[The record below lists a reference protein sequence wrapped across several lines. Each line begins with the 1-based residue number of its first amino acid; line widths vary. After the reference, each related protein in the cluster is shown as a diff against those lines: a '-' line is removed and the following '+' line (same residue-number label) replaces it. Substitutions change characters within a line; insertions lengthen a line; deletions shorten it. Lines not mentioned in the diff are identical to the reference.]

1 MTTLHERN
9 VPTLRLDD
17 ISTILR
23 RVFGFDE
30 FRPGQ
35 SEVVASVLAGEDVL
49 AVMPTGSGKSLC
61 YQLPAVAL
69 GGLTVVV
76 SPLIA
81 LMNDQVGQMRAQGV
95 AALCLH
101 SNQTSGENARVFHA
115 LESGDISLLYLAPE
129 RLMNERAMAALRR
142 VGVTRLVVDEAHCV
156 SQWGHDFRPEYLL
169 LRQAADALDSPQ
181 LLAFTATADRATRA
195 DIAARL
201 FAATPHV
208 FVHGFDRPNIHL
220 AMAPKENARKQIVDF
235 VTRRKGRSGIVYC
248 TTRRQTEEFA
258 EYLTQAG
265 VNALPYHA
273 GMDHE
278 DRLRNQHRFQRED
291 DLVMT
296 ATVAFGMGVD
306 KPDVRFV
313 CHAGMPKSV
322 ESYYQEIGRAG
333 RDGLPADTLTLYG
346 LDDLR
351 LRRLQIE
358 QSEADTERKIVET
371 QRLNALMALCETPRC
386 RRQTLLAYFEESSPP
401 CGNCDLCQSG
411 CQVEDGVIVA
421 QKAMSAMV
429 RTGQRFGGEHLVN
442 LLLGKRTEAITRWG
456 HEKLPTFGVGADLSA
471 KRWRAIF
478 RQILAAG
485 LIEQDIASHG
495 RLVVTEAGWRV
506 LRGQERVSI
515 RKDAEASP
523 ARRSRRRA
531 GDKTPDAGRDSPL
544 LTALKNLR
552 RELAAKLGIASYM
565 VFPDKTLLDMERKR
579 PATLDQMSGVFG
591 VGYLKLA
598 KFGQTFL
605 DAIAKESAKEPKS
618 LGEEKNAQHTETE
631 LHVSER
637 VFRDME
643 RCLLEADTW
652 DDYRFLLET
661 RDLCY
666 KQSPR
671 GMVVC
676 RLSTGK
682 ALGKA
687 SRVGPSCVSVV
698 RKLGGPFPEVD
709 PYEGEDGAPDV

>member
-1 MTTLHERN
+1 MKSPYPPENANPSLN
-9 VPTLRLDD
+9 DVMP
-17 ISTILR
+17 ILR

-35 SEVVASVLAGEDVL
+35 ADVVASVLAGEDVL

-81 LMNDQVGQMRAQGV
+81 LINDQVGQMRAQGV
-95 AALCLH
+95 AAFGLH
-101 SNQTSGENARVFHA
+101 SNQTSRDNAQVLSA
-115 LESGDISLLYLAPE
+115 LESGRVDLLYLAPE
-129 RLMNERAMAALRR
+129 RLMHERTLSLFASLKVA
-142 VGVTRLVVDEAHCV
+142 RLVVDEAHCV

-169 LRQAADALDSPQ
+169 IRQAADALGSPQ

-201 FAATPHV
+201 FPAPPRT
-208 FVHGFDRPNIHL
+208 FVRGFDRPNIHL
-220 AMAPKENARKQIVDF
+220 AMAPKQNARAQILNF

-248 TTRRQTEEFA
+248 MTRRQTEEFA
-258 EYLTQAG
+258 QYLTQAG

-273 GMDHE
+273 GMNQD
-278 DRLRNQHRFQRED
+278 DRLRNQQRFQQED

-313 CHAGMPKSV
+313 CHTGMPKSM

-333 RDGLPADTLTLYG
+333 RDGLPAETLTLYG

-358 QSEADTERKIVET
+358 QGEAQTEQKIVET
-371 QRLNALMALCETPRC
+371 QRLNALLALCETPRC
-386 RRQTLLAYFEESSPP
+386 RRQTLLAYFEESAPP

-442 LLLGKRTEAITRWG
+442 LLLGKRTEAIARWG
-456 HEKLPTFGVGADLSA
+456 HDSLPTFGVGADITA

-485 LIEQDIASHG
+485 LVGLDIANHG

-506 LRGQERVSI
+506 LRGQEGVDI
-515 RKDAEASP
+515 RKDLETPP
-523 ARRSRRRA
+523 ARRDRRRA
-531 GDKTPDAGRDSPL
+531 KEKTEASGQDSPL
-544 LTALKNLR
+544 LAALKSLR
-552 RELAAKLGIASYM
+552 RELAAKHGVASYM
-565 VFPDKTLLDMERKR
+565 IFPDKTLIDMERKR
-579 PATLDQMSGVFG
+579 PKTLDQMSSVFG
-591 VGYLKLA
+591 VGYQKLA
-598 KFGQTFL
+598 KYGQIFL
-605 DAIAKESAKEPKS
+605 DAMAATPGQPPDEEAKPRARPSDEPD
-618 LGEEKNAQHTETE
+618 
-631 LHVSER
+631 ER
-637 VFRDME
+637 VSPDLE
-643 RCLLEADTW
+643 RCLAEAQNWKEYQTLLEAC
-652 DDYRFLLET
+652 
-661 RDLCY
+661 DLRH
-666 KQSPR
+666 KSSPR
-671 GMVVC
+671 GVVVC

-682 ALGKA
+682 VLGKV
-687 SRVGPSCVSVV
+687 SRVGPAWTRVV
-698 RKLGGPFPEVD
+698 KKFGAPIPDFD
-709 PYEGEDGAPDV
+709 ACEGEDNIPDL